1 MNKFVM
7 FLLMAVAMTGIEYI
21 AGLLCLKVAKVRLW
35 DYSDQWGNIQGIICP
50 LFSLYWAVGGAL
62 YYFLIHPHILGAL
75 DWLSRNLA
83 FSFVIGMYFGVFL
96 LDFAHSA
103 NLVAKLRAFAN
114 EYDVVVRY
122 EALKLHIRQ
131 AEDAAKHKYHFFR
144 PFYSELPLREH
155 LKQMADGLEK
165 RKIKKAK

>member
-1 MNKFVM
+1 M
-7 FLLMAVAMTGIEYI
+7 
-21 AGLLCLKVAKVRLW
+21 
-35 DYSDQWGNIQGIICP
+35 
-50 LFSLYWAVGGAL
+50 
-62 YYFLIHPHILGAL
+62 IHPHILGAL

-103 NLVAKLRAFAN
+103 NLAAKLRAFAN

-165 RKIKKAK
+165 RKIKKGK